1 MWRRVHESMPCE
13 SCDGNLQGDPFQ
25 RKKEKEEK
33 EKEGEKGKEK
43 KKLKKLKLKDLT
55 ASLLS
60 SFLLS
65 I

>member
-60 SFLLS
+60 FLLS